1 MTVKFDGKDKLIIRV
16 SNTPDYVRNKE
27 IEVLKNIDWIELF
40 SAMESDFATN
50 WKTHVRNKDFIDGV
64 EYFIHLEMLD
74 SALESLIS

>member
-1 MTVKFDGKDKLIIRV
+1 MNVKFDGKDKLIISV
-16 SNTPDYVRNKE
+16 SNTPAYVRDRE
-27 IEVLKNIDWIELF
+27 IEVLKNIDWIGLF

-50 WKTHVRNKDFIDGV
+50 WRTYVRNKDFIEGI